1 MSYFIDCDEYIYLK
15 PDSIS
20 HEVCDYLIH
29 LFETAEIG
37 AVNDGTVVGGFLP
50 KIKKTRDMNLGP
62 ITNKFDNTLYNEISL
77 NLDPYFKGNKC
88 EKVMPLMKK
97 VADSGYHVQKYE
109 SNVGY
114 YNYHEDELFEY
125 MENVV
130 RRRVLTFIWYLNT
143 VEEGGETEFFNGR
156 IKIKPEKGKLLIFP
170 STWTY
175 MHRGNMPISSDKYIV
190 TGWISSDVH
199 FIKDLKTN

>member
-37 AVNDGTVVGGFLP
+37 SVNDGTVVGGFLP

-62 ITNKFDNTLYNEISL
+62 LTNKFDNTLYNEISL

-88 EKVMPLMKK
+88 EKVMPLMKN

-143 VEEGGETEFFNGR
+143 VEEGGETGR
-156 IKIKPEKGKLLIFP
+156 TCIEEICQ
-170 STWTY
+170 SAA
-175 MHRGNMPISSDKYIV
+175 
-190 TGWISSDVH
+190 
-199 FIKDLKTN
+199 TNI